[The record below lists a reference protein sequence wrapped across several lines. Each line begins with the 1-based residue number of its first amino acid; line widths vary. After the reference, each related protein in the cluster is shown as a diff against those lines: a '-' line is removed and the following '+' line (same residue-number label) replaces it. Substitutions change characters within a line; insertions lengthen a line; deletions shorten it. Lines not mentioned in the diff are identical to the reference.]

1 MPRPSWM
8 TWRPKER
15 LWTWPLLTSSQPFS
29 AASKWPSSHPMIPSN
44 LEKPL
49 NLFGSAGVLHWAL
62 RGNKLTFYSYNL
74 SHSPHHL
81 HDTFPSIPWLPSVT
95 LWVWNIMK
103 QYETFSYRSILVY
116 ILYYKENN
124 RISVEVENSH
134 SILSFVQS
142 TMLSRALLLS
152 WHLKLRWSVSRN
164 VPCDLA
170 VIVYNNVSHWDYLA
184 RRAAWCWIEN
194 LTSIC
199 LLCLL
204 SKCTVY
210 TLVCQGS
217 IIIRE
222 CTGK

>member
-1 MPRPSWM
+1 MFHDSAKTSVFLFSFLTLRVLLFFFHFFCRKHPKVQETLMPRPSWM

-62 RGNKLTFYSYNL
+62 RENKLTFYSYNL
-74 SHSPHHL
+74 SYSPHHL

-116 ILYYKENN
+116 NILQRK
-124 RISVEVENSH
+124 
-134 SILSFVQS
+134 
-142 TMLSRALLLS
+142 
-152 WHLKLRWSVSRN
+152 
-164 VPCDLA
+164 
-170 VIVYNNVSHWDYLA
+170 
-184 RRAAWCWIEN
+184 
-194 LTSIC
+194 
-199 LLCLL
+199 
-204 SKCTVY
+204 
-210 TLVCQGS
+210 
-217 IIIRE
+217 
-222 CTGK
+222 